1 FFLLFFCYHSF
12 FLFFIFFFFFL
23 MIRRPPRSTQQGT
36 LFPYTTLF
44 RSRRSPSHA
53 RLHPGARGSFFK
65 ILNHALG
72 LGMVARTGRQF
83 AVAQGAQFPA
93 ERLLGDGDAELLEYP
108 LRQIDQPPAHY
119 AVDSRDRAA
128 LDHPHNGLA
137 LHIVELRW
145 LT

>member
-1 FFLLFFCYHSF
+1 
-12 FLFFIFFFFFL
+12 
-23 MIRRPPRSTQQGT
+23 
-36 LFPYTTLF
+36 
-44 RSRRSPSHA
+44 
-53 RLHPGARGSFFK
+53 
-65 ILNHALG
+65 
-72 LGMVARTGRQF
+72 MVARTGRQF

-145 LT
+145 LTRRFAVQETVGTPRVEPQHPIPDDLKSDAADLRGLYPLRAVVDRCKRLGLGGLFTDRATTGDA